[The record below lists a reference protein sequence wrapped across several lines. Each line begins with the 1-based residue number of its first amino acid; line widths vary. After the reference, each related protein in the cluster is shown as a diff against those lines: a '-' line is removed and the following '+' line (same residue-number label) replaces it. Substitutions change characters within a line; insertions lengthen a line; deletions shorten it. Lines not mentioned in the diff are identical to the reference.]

1 MSFLNKVTY
10 GNLDLRRKEISLKKD
25 DLSQKLISLGIYDRL
40 FDMSPP
46 ENSSPETKRELLK
59 LVKYIGEL
67 TEVTLEFC
75 KKAEED
81 PIQMFVEY
89 LERHGISDISL
100 KDLNK
105 VLEQTEPLLIRLKEH
120 YNRPRPY
127 QLASYYNLDLYVPI
141 DVPQASSP
149 AYPSGHAYEGYIIA
163 ELLAKKY
170 PKHAVE
176 LLKLGKLIGLS
187 RLLIGIHYRTDYDF
201 GIYVAKQIIANNLVQ
216 L

>member
-1 MSFLNKVTY
+1 MSFIDKVTY
-10 GNLDLRRKEISLKKD
+10 GNLSLRYKEISLKRD
-25 DLSQKLISLGIYDRL
+25 DLSQKLMSLGIYDRL
-40 FDMSPP
+40 FDMPP
-46 ENSSPETKRELLK
+46 PKNSSSETKRELLK
-59 LVKYIGEL
+59 LVKYIDEL

-81 PIQMFVEY
+81 HNQMFIEY

-100 KDLNK
+100 NDLNK
-105 VLEQTEPLLIRLKEH
+105 VLDQTEPLLIRLKEY

-141 DVPQASSP
+141 DAHQASSP
-149 AYPSGHAYEGYIIA
+149 AYPSGHAYEGYIIS

-170 PKHAVE
+170 PEHAVG

-187 RLLIGIHYRTDYDF
+187 RLLIGLHYRTDYDF
-201 GIYVAKQIIANNLVQ
+201 AIYIAKQIIANNLVK